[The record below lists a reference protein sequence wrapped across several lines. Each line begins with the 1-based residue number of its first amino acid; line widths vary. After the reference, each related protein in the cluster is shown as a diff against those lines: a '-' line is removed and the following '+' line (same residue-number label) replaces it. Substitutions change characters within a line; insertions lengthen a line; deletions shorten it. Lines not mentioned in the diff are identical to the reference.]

1 MLTSAKRSRG
11 AESRTIFGCLPATQ
25 RRESELSAKKL
36 GKLELGSLHQ
46 SVSFSFPP
54 LVDPIA
60 RIKSILPVMLV
71 EISRNSP
78 ITNLATRRP
87 SQPYRHAHRNP
98 SIHKHQHTV
107 LKWSG
112 SWQATSYHK
121 SEVQYVY
128 YAARLVALFILQ
140 ISINSARLH

>member
-1 MLTSAKRSRG
+1 MLTASRPQSG
-11 AESRTIFGCLPATQ
+11 AVGLNQERFLVFAQ
-25 RRESELSAKKL
+25 RRKSELSAQKL
-36 GKLELGSLHQ
+36 RKLELGSLHQ
-46 SVSFSFPP
+46 SISFSFPP

-71 EISRNSP
+71 EVSRNLP
-78 ITNLATRRP
+78 ITNLATREP

-128 YAARLVALFILQ
+128 YAARLVSSLVHLANFYQ
-140 ISINSARLH
+140 